1 MPVTAKT
8 KGLAIVAVSPFTV
21 KVLVCP
27 AKMFA
32 GLNEQERLPGHAR
45 VMLPVKLL
53 GAEAA
58 IVKVVEPLPMRVVTL
73 GDGEDIVNC
82 ATPVPEST
90 TD

>member
-1 MPVTAKT
+1 M
-8 KGLAIVAVSPFTV
+8 AVSPFTV
-21 KVLVCP
+21 RVLVCP
-27 AKMFA
+27 AKIFA
-32 GLNEQERLPGHAR
+32 GLKEQERLPGQAR
-45 VMLPVKLL
+45 VMLPLKLP

-58 IVKVVEPLPMRVVTL
+58 IVNVAEPLPMRVVTF

>member
-1 MPVTAKT
+1 ME
-8 KGLAIVAVSPFTV
+8 AVSPLTV
-21 KVLVCP
+21 RVLVCP

-32 GLNEQERLPGHAR
+32 GLKEHDRLPGQAR

-53 GAEAA
+53 GPAAA
-58 IVKVVEPLPMRVVTL
+58 IVKVVEPLPMRVVTF

-82 ATPVPEST
+82 ATPVPDST